1 VPVIPY
7 GGGSGIVGG
16 ALPLHGGLVL
26 DLKRMNRLLGIDE
39 VSLVASVEAGIN
51 GQILE
56 DKLNARGFT
65 LGHLPQSIRASTLGG
80 WIAHRAAGVTST
92 KYGKI
97 EDIVEALDVVLPTG
111 DCLSTRHVPRSST
124 GPDLDQLFLGAEG
137 AYGVVTAAHLAIRR
151 LPEAR
156 VWLSYAFQDFDSALG
171 CIRTVIQRD
180 LRPAIVRLYDAEE
193 AAPHLAGTGSRDG
206 SVLLLW
212 GMEGPRDLV
221 ELEEAGVRQQCE
233 PHAALDLGSEPG
245 ERWWGHRLSTAAL
258 LETLNKPASV
268 SDALEVT
275 GSWSAIAQIYRDM
288 KSAMQAEVGNDGRV
302 YGHLSHVYHT
312 GANLYM
318 IFHATADREDDVP
331 ALYDRVLDAAFTAC
345 LNLGGSL
352 SHHHGVG
359 PVKARWLPDEHGPE
373 GIEILREMQRV
384 LDPAGIM
391 NPASGFH
398 GGAR

>member
-1 VPVIPY
+1 
-7 GGGSGIVGG
+7 
-16 ALPLHGGLVL
+16 
-26 DLKRMNRLLGIDE
+26 
-39 VSLVASVEAGIN
+39 
-51 GQILE
+51 
-56 DKLNARGFT
+56 
-65 LGHLPQSIRASTLGG
+65 
-80 WIAHRAAGVTST
+80 
-92 KYGKI
+92 
-97 EDIVEALDVVLPTG
+97 
-111 DCLSTRHVPRSST
+111 
-124 GPDLDQLFLGAEG
+124 
-137 AYGVVTAAHLAIRR
+137 
-151 LPEAR
+151 
-156 VWLSYAFQDFDSALG
+156 
-171 CIRTVIQRD
+171 VIQRD

-318 IFHATADREDDVP
+318 IFHATADRAEDVP
-331 ALYDRVLDAAFTAC
+331 TLYDRVLDAAFTAC

-359 PVKARWLPDEHGPE
+359 SVKARWLPDEHGPE